1 MNSRMQFVV
10 YSIDIRAFTDEKID
24 NQTVS
29 RNNRQMEW
37 SISFFVRFVEKIGIG
52 TYDLF
57 NAI

>member
-1 MNSRMQFVV
+1 MNSRVQFVV
-10 YSIDIRAFTDEKID
+10 HSIDICTFTYEEID

-37 SISFFVRFVEKIGIG
+37 SISFFIRLVEKIGIG

-57 NAI
+57 NTI

>member
-10 YSIDIRAFTDEKID
+10 YSIEIRAFTDEKID

-37 SISFFVRFVEKIGIG
+37 CVSFFVRFVEKIGIG

-57 NAI
+57 NTI

>member
-10 YSIDIRAFTDEKID
+10 YSIEIRAFTDEKID
-24 NQTVS
+24 NQTIS

-37 SISFFVRFVEKIGIG
+37 CVSFFVRFVKKIGIG

>member
-37 SISFFVRFVEKIGIG
+37 SISFFVRFVEKIRIG